1 MRKLVLTITAVLAAS
16 FCAIAQND
24 ISVRMVSADSL
35 VRVIRAVSGNR
46 IHIAG
51 AEKDDSFYSLDAK
64 PTEFVEK
71 ALAKLREGGYT
82 ISEFNGILF
91 VAKGRSMTPALPATW
106 FVAENVPA
114 TTTDLAQTQTQAAV
128 YQNKTYEI
136 GQERNFKPGRKATIH
151 GYVKDASNG
160 EPVVGIS
167 VYDGNTSTYTMTDA
181 YGFWKLY
188 LPTGRNTLNFS
199 GYPMEDVNL
208 DIIVYE
214 EGGLDITMKEKVTTL
229 KAATVSA
236 ESVANHRTARLG
248 LEKIQIDRIKKI
260 PTAFGE
266 GDILKAVLALP
277 GVQSV
282 GEASSGFNVRGGS
295 VDQNLI
301 LFNDGTVYN
310 PNHLF
315 GLFSTFNSDVV
326 SHVEL
331 YKSSIPA
338 EFGGRISSVLDIH
351 AREGNKKKVQ
361 GSLGLGLLTSRIE
374 LDGPM
379 GEKTSFLLSGRT
391 TYSNWIMNLIP
402 DESHYHDG
410 KTHFMDFNAGISHRF
425 DDKNTLYVNGYWSR
439 DKFSFSADTT
449 FAYSN
454 LNLSV
459 KLRSLLSVKTTMEL
473 VAGYDSYNSEVNS
486 HEVYTPDSYIYK
498 NGIAQEFVKLKFKH
512 LHNEAHTMSFGLNA
526 QLYNL
531 QPGSIKPGDASSLVA
546 ARTLDKLNALEAAAY
561 FGDSWTLDE
570 QWALDGGIR
579 VGAYKSMDD
588 APVKIMPEFRL
599 SAKYSILSN
608 LSAKM
613 GINTLRQNIHMISN
627 TSTISPMDA
636 WTLANEKIKP
646 QDGYQAAGGLYWTS
660 DGGVDVSVESYYKQS
675 RNSLDYRSGAQ
686 LIMNAELDMD
696 LIRTRSRSYGA
707 ELMVKKTSG
716 KLNGWASYSYSR
728 AFMQQMEDEGIGL
741 INGGRW
747 YKAPHDKP
755 HNFKLAGN
763 YKFTHR
769 YSLSA
774 NIDYSTGRPITV
786 PVGLFNLGG
795 KKYLAFS
802 DRNAY
807 RIPDYF
813 RLDLAMNIE
822 PSHYLKNLVHFSI
835 TFGVYNVTG
844 RKNAYS
850 VFYTMKD
857 SDLPKGYK
865 VSVFASQ
872 IPYLTIN
879 MKF

>member
-1 MRKLVLTITAVLAAS
+1 MRKLIIAITAFIAFS
-16 FCAIAQND
+16 FCASAQND

-51 AEKDDSFYSLDAK
+51 AEKDDSFFSLDAK
-64 PTEFVEK
+64 PDVFVEK

-82 ISEFNGILF
+82 ISEYNGILF
-91 VAKGRSMTPALPATW
+91 VTKGRSITPAIPTSW
-106 FVAENVPA
+106 FMADIRQESTVQEE
-114 TTTDLAQTQTQAAV
+114 QTQAVV

-136 GQERNFKPGRKATIH
+136 GQERNYKPGRKATIH
-151 GYVKDASNG
+151 GYVKDASSG

-188 LPTGRNTLNFS
+188 LPSGRNTLNFS

-208 DIIVYE
+208 DIIIYE

-248 LEKIQIDRIKKI
+248 LEKIQMERIKKI
-260 PTAFGE
+260 PSAFGE
-266 GDILKAVLALP
+266 GDIIKAVLALP

-301 LFNDGTVYN
+301 LFNDGTIYN

-315 GLFSTFNSDVV
+315 GLFSAFNSDVV
-326 SHVEL
+326 SHAEL

-361 GSLGLGLLTSRIE
+361 GSLGLGILTSRIE
-374 LDGPM
+374 LDGPL
-379 GEKTSFLLSGRT
+379 GEKTSFVVGGRT
-391 TYSNWIMNLIP
+391 TYSNWLMNLLP
-402 DESHYHDG
+402 KDSHYHNG
-410 KTHFMDFNAGISHRF
+410 TTNFMDINAGISHRF
-425 DDKNTLYVNGYWSR
+425 DEKNTLYLNGYWSK
-439 DKFSFSADTT
+439 DKFSFSNDTT
-449 FAYSN
+449 FSYNN
-454 LNLSV
+454 LNVSA
-459 KLRSLLSVKTTMEL
+459 KLRSLLSDKTTMEI
-473 VAGYDSYNSEVNS
+473 VGGFDSYNSKVDS
-486 HEVYTPDSYIYK
+486 REVYTPDSYVYTNAI
-498 NGIAQEFVKLKFKH
+498 NQEFLKLKFKY
-512 LHNEAHTMSFGLNA
+512 LYNEAHTLSFGING
-526 QLYNL
+526 QYYNL
-531 QPGSIKPGDASSLVA
+531 QPGKMKPADAASLVEE
-546 ARTLDKLNALEAAAY
+546 RSLDKISAIEAAAY
-561 FGDSWTLDE
+561 LGDSWTLNDK
-570 QWALDGGIR
+570 WAFEGGVR
-579 VGAYKSMDD
+579 LGAYKNSDGGQ
-588 APVKIMPEFRL
+588 VQFMPELRL
-599 SAKYSILSN
+599 SAKYSILSD
-608 LSAKM
+608 LSAKF

-636 WTLANEKIKP
+636 WTLAGKNIKP
-646 QDGYQAAGGLYWTS
+646 QDGYQAAGGIYWTS
-660 DGGVDVSVESYYKQS
+660 SQGIDISVEGYYKQS

-686 LIMNAELDMD
+686 LIMNPELDND
-696 LIRTRSRSYGA
+696 LIRTRSRSFGA

-716 KLNGWASYSYSR
+716 KLNGWVSYTYSR
-728 AFMQQMEDEGIGL
+728 AFMQQMDNEDIGL

-769 YSLSA
+769 YSLSV
-774 NIDYSTGRPITV
+774 NVDYSTGRPITV
-786 PVGLFNLGG
+786 PVAIFYLGG
-795 KKYLAFS
+795 RKYLAYS

-807 RIPDYF
+807 RIPDYL

-822 PSHYLKNLVHFSI
+822 PSHYLKNLVDFSI
-835 TFGVYNVTG
+835 TIGVYNVTG

-850 VFYTMKD
+850 VFYSMKD
-857 SDLPKGYK
+857 SELPKGYK

-872 IPYLTIN
+872 IPYININ

>member
-1 MRKLVLTITAVLAAS
+1 MRKLIITITALLAAS
-16 FCAIAQND
+16 FCVFAQND

-64 PTEFVEK
+64 PAEFVDK

-82 ISEFNGILF
+82 ISEYNGILF
-91 VAKGRSMTPALPATW
+91 VAKGRSMTPSLPATW
-106 FVAENVPA
+106 FVADNVPA
-114 TTTDLAQTQTQAAV
+114 TTTDMAREQTQAAV

-151 GYVKDASNG
+151 GYIKDAANG

-248 LEKIQIDRIKKI
+248 LEKIQMDRIKKI

-266 GDILKAVLALP
+266 GDVLKAVLALP

-326 SHVEL
+326 SHAEL

-361 GSLGLGLLTSRIE
+361 GSLGIGLLTSRVEI
-374 LDGPM
+374 DGPM

-410 KTHFMDFNAGISHRF
+410 KTQFMDFNAGISHRF
-425 DDKNTLYVNGYWSR
+425 DEKNTLYVNGYWSQ

-449 FAYSN
+449 FKYSN
-454 LNLSV
+454 LNVSA

-473 VAGYDSYNSEVNS
+473 VAGFDSYNSTVNS

-498 NGIAQEFVKLKFKH
+498 TGIHQEFLKLKFKH
-512 LHNEAHTMSFGLNA
+512 LHNEAHTLSFGLNA

-531 QPGSIKPGDASSLVA
+531 QPGRMRPGDETSLVA
-546 ARTLDKLNALEAAAY
+546 ARDLDKVNAFEAAAY
-561 FGDSWTLDE
+561 FGDSWTLNE
-570 QWALDGGIR
+570 QWSLEGGLR

-588 APVKIMPEFRL
+588 APLKIMPELRL

-608 LSAKM
+608 LSTKM

-636 WTLANEKIKP
+636 WTLANENIKP
-646 QDGYQAAGGLYWTS
+646 QDGYQAAGGMYWTS
-660 DGGVDVSVESYYKQS
+660 DDGVDVSVEGYYKQS

-686 LIMNAELDMD
+686 LIMNPELDMD

-707 ELMVKKTSG
+707 ELMVKKSTG
-716 KLNGWASYSYSR
+716 KLNGWASYTYSR

-786 PVGLFNLGG
+786 PVGLFYLGG
-795 KKYLAFS
+795 SRYLAFS
-802 DRNAY
+802 DRNEY

-813 RLDLAMNIE
+813 RLDVAMNIE
-822 PSHYLKNLVHFSI
+822 PSHYLKNLVYFSI

-857 SDLPKGYK
+857 SALPQGYK
-865 VSVFASQ
+865 VSVFASP

>member
-1 MRKLVLTITAVLAAS
+1 MRKLIITVTALLAAS
-16 FCAIAQND
+16 FCVFAQND

-64 PTEFVEK
+64 PGEFVEK

-82 ISEFNGILF
+82 ISEYNGILF
-91 VAKGRSMTPALPATW
+91 VAKGRSMTPSLPATW

-114 TTTDLAQTQTQAAV
+114 TTTDMAREQTQAAV

-136 GQERNFKPGRKATIH
+136 GQERNFRPGRKATIH
-151 GYVKDASNG
+151 GYIKDAVNG

-248 LEKIQIDRIKKI
+248 LEKIQMDRIKKI

-266 GDILKAVLALP
+266 GDVLKAVLALP

-326 SHVEL
+326 SHAEL

-361 GSLGLGLLTSRIE
+361 GSLGIGLLTSRVE
-374 LDGPM
+374 LDGPL

-425 DDKNTLYVNGYWSR
+425 DDKNTLYVNGYWSQ

-449 FAYSN
+449 FKYSN
-454 LNLSV
+454 LNVSA

-473 VAGYDSYNSEVNS
+473 VAGFDSYNSTVNS

-498 NGIAQEFVKLKFKH
+498 TGINQEFLKLKFKH
-512 LHNEAHTMSFGLNA
+512 LHNEAHTFSFGLNA
-526 QLYNL
+526 LLYNL
-531 QPGSIKPGDASSLVA
+531 QPGRIRPGDESSLVA
-546 ARTLDKLNALEAAAY
+546 ARNLDKVNALEAAAY
-561 FGDSWTLDE
+561 FGDSWTLNE
-570 QWALDGGIR
+570 QWSLEGGLR

-588 APVKIMPEFRL
+588 APLKIMPELRL

-608 LSAKM
+608 LSAKL
-613 GINTLRQNIHMISN
+613 GINTMRQNIHMISN

-636 WTLANEKIKP
+636 WTLANENIKP
-646 QDGYQAAGGLYWTS
+646 QDGYQAAGGMYWTS
-660 DGGVDVSVESYYKQS
+660 DSGVDVSVEAYFKQS

-686 LIMNAELDMD
+686 LIMNQELDMD
-696 LIRTRSRSYGA
+696 LIRTRSRSFGA
-707 ELMVKKTSG
+707 ELMVKKSTG
-716 KLNGWASYSYSR
+716 KLNGWASYTYSR

-769 YSLSA
+769 YSMSA

-786 PVGLFNLGG
+786 PVGLFFLGG
-795 KKYLAFS
+795 QRYLAFS
-802 DRNAY
+802 DRNEY

-813 RLDLAMNIE
+813 RLDLALNIE
-822 PSHYLKNLVHFSI
+822 PSHYLKNLVYFSI
-835 TFGVYNVTG
+835 TLGVYNVTG

-857 SDLPKGYK
+857 SALPKGYK
-865 VSVFASQ
+865 VSVFASP

>member
-1 MRKLVLTITAVLAAS
+1 MRKLIITITALLAAS

-35 VRVIRAVSGNR
+35 VRVIREVSGNR

-64 PTEFVEK
+64 PDVFVEK

-82 ISEFNGILF
+82 VSEYNGILF
-91 VAKGRSMTPALPATW
+91 VVKGRSITPALPSTW
-106 FVAENVPA
+106 FVADNVPA
-114 TTTDLAQTQTQAAV
+114 TTTDIAGEQTQAAV

-151 GYVKDASNG
+151 GYIKDAANG

-167 VYDGNTSTYTMTDA
+167 VYDGNTGTYTLTDA

-248 LEKIQIDRIKKI
+248 LEKIQIERIKKI

-326 SHVEL
+326 SHAEL

-361 GSLGLGLLTSRIE
+361 GSLGLGLLTSRVEI
-374 LDGPM
+374 DGPL
-379 GEKTSFLLSGRT
+379 GEKTSFVLSGRT

-402 DESHYHDG
+402 EESHYHDG
-410 KTHFMDFNAGISHRF
+410 KTQFMDFNAGISHRF
-425 DDKNTLYVNGYWSR
+425 DEKNTLYVNGYWSR

-449 FAYSN
+449 FKYSN
-454 LNLSV
+454 LNVSA

-473 VAGYDSYNSEVNS
+473 VAGFDSYNSTVNS

-498 NGIAQEFVKLKFKH
+498 NGINQEFLKLKFKH
-512 LHNEAHTMSFGLNA
+512 LHNEAHTLSFGLNA
-526 QLYNL
+526 QLYHL
-531 QPGSIKPGDASSLVA
+531 QPGSIKPGDEASLVE
-546 ARTLDKLNALEAAAY
+546 ARTLDKLKAFEAAAY
-561 FGDSWTLDE
+561 FGDSWTVDE
-570 QWALDGGIR
+570 KWALEGGLR
-579 VGAYKSMDD
+579 LGAYKSIDD
-588 APVKIMPEFRL
+588 APLKVMPELRL
-599 SAKYSILSN
+599 SAKYSFLSN

-636 WTLANEKIKP
+636 WTLANENIKP

-660 DGGVDVSVESYYKQS
+660 DDGVDVSVEGYYKQS

-686 LIMNAELDMD
+686 LIMNPELDRD

-707 ELMVKKTSG
+707 ELMVKKSSG

-786 PVGLFNLGG
+786 PVGLFYLGG
-795 KKYLAFS
+795 QKYLAFS

-857 SDLPKGYK
+857 SNLPKGYK
-865 VSVFASQ
+865 VSVFASP
-872 IPYLTIN
+872 IPYMTIN

>member
-1 MRKLVLTITAVLAAS
+1 MRKLFLTITALVAAS

-35 VRVIRAVSGNR
+35 VKVIRAVSGNR

-51 AEKDDSFYSLDAK
+51 AEKDDSFYSLDASPK
-64 PTEFVEK
+64 DFVEK

-82 ISEFNGILF
+82 VSEFNGILF

-114 TTTDLAQTQTQAAV
+114 TTTDMAKEQTQAAV

-136 GQERNFKPGRKATIH
+136 GQERNFKSGRKATIH

-208 DIIVYE
+208 DIIIYE

-248 LEKIQIDRIKKI
+248 LEKIQIERIKKI

-326 SHVEL
+326 SHAEL

-361 GSLGLGLLTSRIE
+361 GSLGIGLLTSRVE
-374 LDGPM
+374 LDGPL
-379 GEKTSFLLSGRT
+379 GEKTSFIVSGRT
-391 TYSNWIMNLIP
+391 TYSNWIMNMIP

-410 KTHFMDFNAGISHRF
+410 KTQFMDFNAGISHRF
-425 DDKNTLYVNGYWSR
+425 DEKNTLYVNGYWSR

-449 FAYSN
+449 FKYSN
-454 LNLSV
+454 LNVSA

-473 VAGYDSYNSEVNS
+473 VAGFDSYNSTVNS

-498 NGIAQEFVKLKFKH
+498 NGINQEFLKLKFKH
-512 LHNEAHTMSFGLNA
+512 LHNEAHSLSFGLNA

-531 QPGSIKPGDASSLVA
+531 QPGSIRPGDEASLIE
-546 ARTLDKLNALEAAAY
+546 ARTLDRVKAFEAAAY
-561 FGDSWTLDE
+561 FGDSWTVNE
-570 QWALDGGIR
+570 QWALEGGIR
-579 VGAYKSMDD
+579 IGAYKSIDD
-588 APVKIMPEFRL
+588 ATLKIMPELRL

-636 WTLANEKIKP
+636 WTLANENIKP

-660 DGGVDVSVESYYKQS
+660 DNGVDVSVEGYYKQS

-686 LIMNAELDMD
+686 LIMNPELDMD
-696 LIRTRSRSYGA
+696 LIRTRSRSFGA
-707 ELMVKKTSG
+707 ELMVKKSSG

-728 AFMQQMEDEGIGL
+728 AFMQQMDDEGIGL

-786 PVGLFNLGG
+786 PVGLFYLGG
-795 KKYLAFS
+795 QKYLAFS

-822 PSHYLKNLVHFSI
+822 PSHYLKNLMHFSI

-857 SDLPKGYK
+857 SSLPQGYK
-865 VSVFASQ
+865 VSVFASP
-872 IPYLTIN
+872 IPYITIN

>member
-1 MRKLVLTITAVLAAS
+1 MRKLFLTITALVAAS

-35 VRVIRAVSGNR
+35 VKVIRAVSGNR

-51 AEKDDSFYSLDAK
+51 AEKDDSFYSLDASPK
-64 PTEFVEK
+64 DFVEK

-82 ISEFNGILF
+82 VSEFNGILF

-114 TTTDLAQTQTQAAV
+114 TTTDMAKEQTQAAV

-136 GQERNFKPGRKATIH
+136 GQERNFKSGRKATIH

-208 DIIVYE
+208 DIIIYE

-248 LEKIQIDRIKKI
+248 LEKIQIERIKKI

-326 SHVEL
+326 SHAEL

-361 GSLGLGLLTSRIE
+361 GSLGIGLLTSRIV
-374 LDGPM
+374 
-379 GEKTSFLLSGRT
+379 SGRT
-391 TYSNWIMNLIP
+391 TYSNWIMNMIP

-410 KTHFMDFNAGISHRF
+410 KTQFMDFNAGISHRF
-425 DDKNTLYVNGYWSR
+425 DEKNTLYVNGYWSR

-449 FAYSN
+449 FKYSN
-454 LNLSV
+454 LNVSA

-473 VAGYDSYNSEVNS
+473 VAGFDSYNSTVNS

-498 NGIAQEFVKLKFKH
+498 NGINQEFLKLKFKH
-512 LHNEAHTMSFGLNA
+512 LHNEAHSLSFGLNA

-531 QPGSIKPGDASSLVA
+531 QPGSIRPGDEASLVE
-546 ARTLDKLNALEAAAY
+546 ARTLDRVKAFEAAAY
-561 FGDSWTLDE
+561 FGDSWTVNE
-570 QWALDGGIR
+570 QWALEGGIR
-579 VGAYKSMDD
+579 IGAYKSIDD
-588 APVKIMPEFRL
+588 APLKIMPELRL

-636 WTLANEKIKP
+636 WTLANENIKP

-660 DGGVDVSVESYYKQS
+660 DNGVDVSVEGYYKQS

-686 LIMNAELDMD
+686 LIMNPELDMD
-696 LIRTRSRSYGA
+696 LIRTRSRSFGA
-707 ELMVKKTSG
+707 ELMVKKSSG

-728 AFMQQMEDEGIGL
+728 AFMQQMDDEGIGL

-786 PVGLFNLGG
+786 PVGLFYLGG
-795 KKYLAFS
+795 QKYLAFS

-822 PSHYLKNLVHFSI
+822 PSHYLKNLMHFSI

-857 SDLPKGYK
+857 SSLPQGYK
-865 VSVFASQ
+865 VSVFASP
-872 IPYLTIN
+872 IPYITIN